1 MNFEY
6 FFAKRI
12 TFQGQKKA
20 TRLVVK
26 LYILSIALATA
37 TMEIALSVVTGFE
50 QEIQNKVVGF
60 SSHILLTHFTEDK
73 HNEIEVEPIQYLPD
87 VADSV
92 RSLSGVVSV
101 APYIHQL
108 ALIKSPEYWDGV
120 VLKGVDSIYNWSYFR
135 EILKSGKL
143 PDDYHDTTKRES
155 RQILISSKQA
165 QSLGLEAGDRAR
177 LIFPP
182 ELRRIRPVVIA
193 GVYETGMEEFDNQ
206 VMICDLRMIREI
218 RDWED
223 EQISGLEITLDKLD
237 ISPRWY
243 WDFTRFPFLHKGD
256 VTALLELT
264 DQINSMT
271 PHDVKARPI
280 TDIMPEIFDWLN
292 LQHQNVWVILILMMI
307 VAIINMTG
315 VILISI
321 IERTRTVGILKAI
334 GLPNYRVQRMFVLN
348 AFLLIAIGV
357 ILGNML
363 GLGLLTTQ
371 DLWGWLKINQKDY
384 FIDTV
389 PVAWVWLQFMGVNL
403 GVIAISTLF
412 MFIPTVIINRI
423 SPIKAIRFE

>member
-1 MNFEY
+1 MWLQSVATDKNKIKLNFEY

-12 TFQGQKKA
+12 TFEGQKA
-20 TRLVVK
+20 STRLVVR

-73 HNEIEVEPIQYLPD
+73 HNEIEVEPIHYLPE
-87 VADSV
+87 VADSIEA
-92 RSLSGVVSV
+92 LQEVVSV

-108 ALIKSPEYWDGV
+108 ALIKSPEYWDGI
-120 VLKGVDSIYNWSYFR
+120 VLKGVDSSYNWSYFR
-135 EILKSGKL
+135 EILQAGEL
-143 PDDYHDTTKRES
+143 PNDYHEEDQS
-155 RQILISSKQA
+155 RQILISTRQA
-165 QSLGLEAGDRAR
+165 KNLGLEAGDKAR

-182 ELRRIRPVVIA
+182 GLNKIRRVTIVGI
-193 GVYETGMEEFDNQ
+193 YETGMEEFDNQ
-206 VMICDLRMIREI
+206 VMICDLRMIQGI
-218 RDWED
+218 RNWED
-223 EQISGLEITLDKLD
+223 NQISGLEISLKKLD
-237 ISPRWY
+237 IEPRWY

-256 VTALLELT
+256 LSSLLELT
-264 DQINSMT
+264 DQINGMT

-292 LQHQNVWVILILMMI
+292 LQHQNVWVILVLMVI

-357 ILGNML
+357 ILGNLL
-363 GLGLLTTQ
+363 GLILLASQ
-371 DLWGWLKINQKDY
+371 DIWGWLKINQTDY

-389 PVAWVWLQFMGVNL
+389 PVAWVWFRFIAVNL
-403 GVIAISTLF
+403 GVIAISTVF
-412 MFIPTVIINRI
+412 MFLAY
-423 SPIKAIRFE
+423 SDY